1 MKNVLITGG
10 AGFIGSNL
18 SLYLLRKG
26 YKITVLDNL
35 SKQVHGDHK
44 TSFLFNSVK
53 DKVNFILGDVCNES
67 DWRLALQNQDAI
79 IHLAA
84 ETGTGQ
90 SMYEISKYNQVNIMG
105 TAKLLDIL
113 TNESH
118 SIKKIV
124 VASSRSVYGEGRY
137 YCQELGDVY
146 PDSRREEMLN
156 KKIFEPTIDS
166 VTSKLTLKST
176 HEDSKISPSSIYAI
190 TKYNQ
195 EQIVMLMGKTL
206 NIPTISLRYQ
216 NVYGPGQSLSNPYT
230 GILSV
235 FSTRLLNHNDLEVYE
250 DGGQSRDFVYID
262 DVVNATTSA
271 LEKKDNK
278 SHILN
283 VGSGKPTSVLSVA
296 KQLIIHYDH
305 NQKINIS
312 GKYRF
317 GDIRHNYADIRK
329 ANTILGYKPK
339 YNFNQGLLNF
349 TNWVK
354 TQKIETDN
362 YIGSVNELKNKG
374 LIK

>member
-1 MKNVLITGG
+1 MTNKINICLIDDHQLVRDGIRLIINQTNNMKIINEYENLNSFLDESKCNADIILLDLTLPDSQGIASIQAIKKKYKEIPILILTMHNESQFGVRAMQAG
-10 AGFIGSNL
+10 A
-18 SLYLLRKG
+18 KG
-26 YKITVLDNL
+26 YLTKDN
-35 SKQVHGDHK
+35 
-44 TSFLFNSVK
+44 
-53 DKVNFILGDVCNES
+53 
-67 DWRLALQNQDAI
+67 
-79 IHLAA
+79 AA
-84 ETGTGQ
+84 
-90 SMYEISKYNQVNIMG
+90 S
-105 TAKLLDIL
+105 
-113 TNESH
+113 
-118 SIKKIV
+118 
-124 VASSRSVYGEGRY
+124 
-137 YCQELGDVY
+137 EL
-146 PDSRREEMLN
+146 
-156 KKIFEPTIDS
+156 
-166 VTSKLTLKST
+166 
-176 HEDSKISPSSIYAI
+176 IYAI

-262 DVVNATTSA
+262 DVVNATTLA

-296 KQLIIHYDH
+296 KQLIIHYDQ

-339 YNFNQGLLNF
+339 YNFKQGLLNF